1 MFIGTSQASLD
12 NAFLKQ
18 LDNYTQREVFAKLI
32 SLDWDERAI
41 AEITGNIVSGNIS
54 VDGSS
59 ATRRTC
65 SLNITT
71 DNTNSELNEIYWGLH
86 TKFAVLIGL
95 RNYIDTIHDEIIW
108 FQQGVFIITSFS
120 QTSNTSGL
128 SISIQGKDKMCMLDG
143 SIGGSLFADHG
154 FSDIEIINGDGTTY
168 RKEIAIKEI
177 VRDAVHTYAL
187 ESYENIIIADL
198 DDCAVELLD
207 YKVADKGLFIYDIS
221 TSSDF
226 KFYTSQMVF
235 EGSALANDFIQAA
248 PKKEGATEDD
258 PDYYIPYEPFELNG
272 IYYRIIKFV
281 EYGDTAG
288 YRETELTYPG
298 ELIVN
303 AGSPVTQ
310 ALDAIVN
317 MLGEFEYFYDIWGR
331 FVFQRKR
338 IYHNIAWH
346 GAITNEGESTYYD
359 SLNST
364 QTQYEFINGFLINSF
379 ANKPLLSNI
388 RNDFVVWGTTSTDA
402 PIHLRYA
409 IDNKPQE
416 YFCLFNGIT
425 YYTEDNWRFGE
436 IGKKIYFEPG
446 RNNGLNCHD
455 VTVNEENFLS
465 AMTETLGT
473 TELNGYYSFHWVY
486 ADNGDGT
493 YSNKWQY
500 FLADGRSRYSDY
512 FGIIIPEKP
521 EYINQTVTITVNLDA
536 LQWDT
541 NNFQIVDWREILYRM
556 AYDNSRASAYIEQL
570 TLAMNKGYY
579 PYKTGA
585 KLNVP
590 AKCYYYDAD
599 EKSWKHPVL
608 EMTDKSTG
616 KSIEYLQEK
625 GQMIF
630 GVPAADGSDAGLF
643 MDSTHIELIDKWQ
656 NTWNTGYDYCYA
668 DMLAFWRLVYDNRST
683 SEIEKDNSLTD
694 SEKEDRIKRHNEW
707 FENKYWHPDIIYCQA
722 ELDNEG
728 HNLPHTLYFKDPG
741 KLLFWIDFIG
751 EGSELEKYRMDKI
764 GRRPKVV
771 NDNDVKAIFF
781 RDTPEILFIDPTDTQ
796 PTESTLNYVKL
807 NLVGGLLNYFT
818 LSGQGKSAK
827 EVLDNMVYQYT
838 YYQETI
844 TLNSLPV
851 YYFEPNVRISVS
863 DDITGIRGE
872 YFVKSFSYSFSHD
885 GTMNITATKAEDR
898 IF

>member
-1 MFIGTSQASLD
+1 MFIGTSQDFLD
-12 NAFLKQ
+12 KDFLKKM
-18 LDNYTQREVFAKLI
+18 DNYTQREVFAKLI
-32 SLDWDERAI
+32 SLDWNERAI

-59 ATRRTC
+59 STRRTC
-65 SLNITT
+65 SLTITT
-71 DNTNSELNEIYWGLH
+71 DNSNSELNEIYWGLH
-86 TKFAVLIGL
+86 TKFAILIGL
-95 RNYIDTIHDEIIW
+95 RNYIDDIHDDIIW

-128 SISIQGKDKMCMLDG
+128 TISIQGKDKMCMLDG
-143 SIGGSLFADHG
+143 SIGGSLFADHN
-154 FSDIEIINGDGTTY
+154 FSDVEIINSDGTTY
-168 RKEIAIKEI
+168 RKLIPIKEI
-177 VRDAVHTYAL
+177 IRDAIHVYGL

-221 TSSDF
+221 VSEDF
-226 KFYTSQMVF
+226 RFYTSQMVF
-235 EGSALANDFIQAA
+235 EGSALANRFKDVA
-248 PKKEGATEDD
+248 PKKEGASELDS
-258 PDYYIPYEPFELNG
+258 DYYIPYKPFELDG
-272 IYYRIIKFV
+272 VYYRIIKFV
-281 EYGDTAG
+281 QYGDTAG
-288 YRETELTYPG
+288 YRETELTYAG

-310 ALDAIVN
+310 ALDACKN
-317 MLGEFEYFYDIWGR
+317 MLGEFEYFYDIYGR
-331 FVFQRKR
+331 FIFQRKR
-338 IYHNIAWH
+338 IYHNITWNN
-346 GAITNEGESTYYD
+346 AITNEGESTYYD

-379 ANKPLLSNI
+379 VNKPLLSNI
-388 RNDFVVWGTTSTDA
+388 RNDFVVWGSTSTEA

-409 IDNKPQE
+409 IDTKPEE
-416 YFCLFNGIT
+416 YFCLYNGIT
-425 YYTEDNWRFGE
+425 YYTQDNWRFGE
-436 IGKKIYFEPG
+436 IGKKVYFEPG
-446 RNNGLNCHD
+446 RNNGMSCSDIKIDEEVFLN
-455 VTVNEENFLS
+455 TMEELL
-465 AMTETLGT
+465 ETDK
-473 TELNGYYSFHWVY
+473 LNGYYHFQYIYDSETEQHR
-486 ADNGDGT
+486 
-493 YSNKWQY
+493 WQY
-500 FLADGRSRYSDY
+500 FLPDGRTRYADNC
-512 FGIIIPEKP
+512 GIIIPINP
-521 EYINQTVTITVNLDA
+521 AYIARTITVTVDLDA

-570 TLAMNKGYY
+570 TLAMNQGYY

-585 KLNVP
+585 TLNVP
-590 AKCYYYDAD
+590 AKCYYYDSD
-599 EKSWKHPVL
+599 DKQWKHPVV
-608 EMTDKSTG
+608 EMTENNNG
-616 KSIEYLQEK
+616 KSIEYLQKK

-630 GVPAADGSDAGLF
+630 GIPAVDGSDAGLF

-683 SEIEKDNSLTD
+683 SEIEEDLSLTD
-694 SEKEDRIKRHNEW
+694 TEREDRIKRHGEWNE
-707 FENKYWHPDIIYCQA
+707 NHHWHPDIIYCHA
-722 ELDNEG
+722 EVDDEG
-728 HNLPHTLYFKDPG
+728 INLPHTLYFKDPG

-751 EGSELEKYRMDKI
+751 QNSELEKYKMDRI

-827 EVLDNMVYQYT
+827 EVLDNMVYNYT

-844 TLNSLPV
+844 TLTSLPI
-851 YYFEPNVRISVS
+851 YYFEPNVRIAVS
-863 DDITGIRGE
+863 DDKTGIRGE

-898 IF
+898 IL

>member
-1 MFIGTSQASLD
+1 MFIGTSQDFLD
-12 NAFLKQ
+12 KDFLKKM
-18 LDNYTQREVFAKLI
+18 DNYTQREVFAKLI
-32 SLDWDERAI
+32 SLDWNERAI

-59 ATRRTC
+59 STRRTC
-65 SLNITT
+65 SLTITT
-71 DNTNSELNEIYWGLH
+71 DNNNSELNEIYWGLH

-95 RNYIDTIHDEIIW
+95 RNYIDNIHDDIIW

-143 SIGGSLFADHG
+143 SIGGSLFADHS
-154 FSDIEIINGDGTTY
+154 FSDVEIINSDGTTY
-168 RKEIAIKEI
+168 RKLIPIKEI
-177 VRDAVHTYAL
+177 VRDAVHVYGL

-221 TSSDF
+221 VTEDF
-226 KFYTSQMVF
+226 RFYTSQMVF
-235 EGSALANDFIQAA
+235 EGSALANRFKDAA
-248 PKKEGATEDD
+248 PKKEGASELDD
-258 PDYYIPYEPFELNG
+258 DYYIPYKPFQLDG
-272 IYYRIIKFV
+272 VYYRIIKFV
-281 EYGDTAG
+281 QYGDTAG
-288 YRETELTYPG
+288 YRETELTYAG

-310 ALDAIVN
+310 ALDACKN
-317 MLGEFEYFYDIWGR
+317 MLGEFEYFYDIYGR

-338 IYHNIAWH
+338 IYHNIAWNN
-346 GAITNEGESTYYD
+346 AITNEGESTYYD

-388 RNDFVVWGTTSTDA
+388 RNDFVVWGSTSTEA

-409 IDNKPQE
+409 IDTKPEE
-416 YFCLFNGIT
+416 YFCLYNGIT
-425 YYTEDNWRFGE
+425 YYTQDNWRFGE
-436 IGKKIYFEPG
+436 IGKKVYFEPG
-446 RNNGLNCHD
+446 RNNGMSCSD
-455 VTVNEENFLS
+455 IKIDEEVFLET
-465 AMTETLGT
+465 MTELLETND
-473 TELNGYYSFHWVY
+473 LNGYYHFQYIYDSEAELHR
-486 ADNGDGT
+486 
-493 YSNKWQY
+493 WQY
-500 FLADGRSRYSDY
+500 FLPDGRTRYAENC
-512 FGIIIPEKP
+512 GIIIPINP
-521 EYINQTVTITVNLDA
+521 AYIARTITVTVDLDA

-570 TLAMNKGYY
+570 TLAMNQGYY

-585 KLNVP
+585 TLNVP

-599 EKSWKHPVL
+599 DKQWKHPVV
-608 EMTDKSTG
+608 EMTENNSG
-616 KSIEYLQEK
+616 KSIEYLQKK

-630 GVPAADGSDAGLF
+630 GIPAIDGSDSELF
-643 MDSTHIELIDKWQ
+643 MSSTHIELIDKWQ

-668 DMLAFWRLVYDNRST
+668 DMLAFWRLVYDNRPT
-683 SEIEKDNSLTD
+683 SEIEEDMSLTD
-694 SEKEDRIKRHNEW
+694 TEKEDRIKRHSEWNE
-707 FENKYWHPDIIYCQA
+707 NSHWHPDIIYCHA
-722 ELDNEG
+722 EVDDEG
-728 HNLPHTLYFKDPG
+728 VNLPHTLYFKDPG

-751 EGSELEKYRMDKI
+751 QNSELEKYKMDRI

-827 EVLDNMVYQYT
+827 EVLDNMVYNYT

-844 TLNSLPV
+844 TLTSLPI

-863 DDITGIRGE
+863 DDKTGIRGE

-898 IF
+898 IL

>member
-1 MFIGTSQASLD
+1 MFIGTSQDFLD
-12 NAFLKQ
+12 KDFLKKM
-18 LDNYTQREVFAKLI
+18 DNYTQREVFAKLI
-32 SLDWDERAI
+32 SLDWNERAI

-59 ATRRTC
+59 STRRTC
-65 SLNITT
+65 SLTITT
-71 DNTNSELNEIYWGLH
+71 DNSNSELNEIYWGLH
-86 TKFAVLIGL
+86 TKFAILIGL
-95 RNYIDTIHDEIIW
+95 RNYIDDIHDDIIW

-128 SISIQGKDKMCMLDG
+128 TISIQGKDKMCMLDG
-143 SIGGSLFADHG
+143 SIGGSLFADHN
-154 FSDIEIINGDGTTY
+154 FSDVEIINSDGTTY
-168 RKEIAIKEI
+168 RKLIPIKEI
-177 VRDAVHTYAL
+177 IRDAIHVYGL

-221 TSSDF
+221 VSEDF
-226 KFYTSQMVF
+226 RFYTSQMVF
-235 EGSALANDFIQAA
+235 EGSALANRFKDVA
-248 PKKEGATEDD
+248 PKKEGASELDS
-258 PDYYIPYEPFELNG
+258 DYYIPYKPFELDG
-272 IYYRIIKFV
+272 VYYRIIKFV
-281 EYGDTAG
+281 QYGDTAG
-288 YRETELTYPG
+288 YRETELTYAG

-310 ALDAIVN
+310 ALDACKN
-317 MLGEFEYFYDIWGR
+317 MLGEFEYFYDIYGR
-331 FVFQRKR
+331 FIFQRKR
-338 IYHNIAWH
+338 IYHNITWNN
-346 GAITNEGESTYYD
+346 AITNEGESTYYD

-379 ANKPLLSNI
+379 VNKPLLSNI
-388 RNDFVVWGTTSTDA
+388 RNDFVVWGSTSTEA

-409 IDNKPQE
+409 IDTKPEE
-416 YFCLFNGIT
+416 YFCLYNGIT
-425 YYTEDNWRFGE
+425 YYTQDNWRFGE
-436 IGKKIYFEPG
+436 IGKKVYFEPG
-446 RNNGLNCHD
+446 RNNGMSCSDIKIDEEVFLN
-455 VTVNEENFLS
+455 TMEELL
-465 AMTETLGT
+465 ETDK
-473 TELNGYYSFHWVY
+473 LNGYYHFQYIYDSETEQHR
-486 ADNGDGT
+486 
-493 YSNKWQY
+493 WQY
-500 FLADGRSRYSDY
+500 FLPDGRTRYADNC
-512 FGIIIPEKP
+512 GIIIPINP
-521 EYINQTVTITVNLDA
+521 AYITRTITVTVDLDA

-570 TLAMNKGYY
+570 TLAMNQGYY

-585 KLNVP
+585 TLNVP
-590 AKCYYYDAD
+590 AKCYYYDSD
-599 EKSWKHPVL
+599 DKQWKHPVV
-608 EMTDKSTG
+608 EMTENNNG
-616 KSIEYLQEK
+616 KSIEYLQKK

-630 GVPAADGSDAGLF
+630 GIPAVDGSDAGLF

-683 SEIEKDNSLTD
+683 SEIEEDLSLTD
-694 SEKEDRIKRHNEW
+694 TEREDRIKRHGEWNE
-707 FENKYWHPDIIYCQA
+707 NHHWHPDIIYCHA
-722 ELDNEG
+722 EVDDEG
-728 HNLPHTLYFKDPG
+728 INLPHTLYFKDPG

-751 EGSELEKYRMDKI
+751 QNSELEKYKMDRI

-827 EVLDNMVYQYT
+827 EVLDNMVYNYT

-844 TLNSLPV
+844 TLTSLPI
-851 YYFEPNVRISVS
+851 YYFEPNVRIAVS
-863 DDITGIRGE
+863 DDKTGIRGE

-898 IF
+898 IL

>member
-1 MFIGTSQASLD
+1 MFIGTSQDFLD
-12 NAFLKQ
+12 KEFLKKM
-18 LDNYTQREVFAKLI
+18 DNYTQREVFAKLI
-32 SLDWDERAI
+32 SLDWNERAI

-59 ATRRTC
+59 STRRTC
-65 SLNITT
+65 SLTITT
-71 DNTNSELNEIYWGLH
+71 DNSNSELNEIYWGLH

-95 RNYIDTIHDEIIW
+95 RNYIDNIHDDIIW

-128 SISIQGKDKMCMLDG
+128 TISIQGKDKMCMLDG
-143 SIGGSLFADHG
+143 SIGGSLFADHS
-154 FSDIEIINGDGTTY
+154 FSDIEIINSDGTTY
-168 RKEIAIKEI
+168 RKLIPIKEI
-177 VRDAVHTYAL
+177 IRDAVHVYGL

-221 TSSDF
+221 VTQDF
-226 KFYTSQMVF
+226 RFYTSQMVF
-235 EGSALANDFIQAA
+235 EGSALANRFKDTA
-248 PKKEGATEDD
+248 PKKEGTSELDD
-258 PDYYIPYEPFELNG
+258 DYYIPYEPFELDG
-272 IYYRIIKFV
+272 VYYRIIKFV
-281 EYGDTAG
+281 QYGDTAG
-288 YRETELTYPG
+288 YRETELTYAG

-310 ALDAIVN
+310 ALDACKN
-317 MLGEFEYFYDIWGR
+317 MLGEFEYFYDIYGR

-338 IYHNIAWH
+338 IYHNIAWNN
-346 GAITNEGESTYYD
+346 AITNEGESTYYD

-388 RNDFVVWGTTSTDA
+388 RNDFVVWGSTSTEA

-409 IDNKPQE
+409 IDTKPEE
-416 YFCLFNGIT
+416 YFCLYNGIT
-425 YYTEDNWRFGE
+425 YYTQDNWRFGE
-436 IGKKIYFEPG
+436 IGKKVYFEPG
-446 RNNGLNCHD
+446 RNNGMSCSD
-455 VTVNEENFLS
+455 IKIDEEIFLET
-465 AMTETLGT
+465 MTELLETND
-473 TELNGYYSFHWVY
+473 LNGYYHFQYIYDSEAELHR
-486 ADNGDGT
+486 
-493 YSNKWQY
+493 WQY
-500 FLADGRSRYSDY
+500 FLPDGRTRYAENC
-512 FGIIIPEKP
+512 GIIIPINP
-521 EYINQTVTITVNLDA
+521 AYIARTITVTVDLDA

-570 TLAMNKGYY
+570 TLAMNQGYY

-585 KLNVP
+585 TLNVP

-599 EKSWKHPVL
+599 DKQWKHPVA
-608 EMTDKSTG
+608 EMTENNSG
-616 KSIEYLQEK
+616 KSIEYLQKK

-630 GVPAADGSDAGLF
+630 GIPAIDGSDAELF
-643 MDSTHIELIDKWQ
+643 MSSTHIELIDKWQ

-668 DMLAFWRLVYDNRST
+668 DMLAFWRLVYDNRPT
-683 SEIEKDNSLTD
+683 SEIEEDMSLTD
-694 SEKEDRIKRHNEW
+694 TEKEDRIKRHSEWNE
-707 FENKYWHPDIIYCQA
+707 NSHWHPDIIYCHA
-722 ELDNEG
+722 EVNDEG
-728 HNLPHTLYFKDPG
+728 VNLPHTLYFKDPG

-751 EGSELEKYRMDKI
+751 QNSELEKYKMDRI

-827 EVLDNMVYQYT
+827 EVLDNMVYNYT

-844 TLNSLPV
+844 TLTSLPI

-863 DDITGIRGE
+863 DDKTGIRGE

-885 GTMNITATKAEDR
+885 GTMSITATKAEDR
-898 IF
+898 IL